1 MFPSQRSWA
10 LSVKFKLF
18 LCHHFLFT
26 FLLRTSCPAPSIKY
40 WGWGVAS
47 MGPISPL
54 HLQILNRAVALILH
68 MCLYLFFSHQDAARH
83 SKVTSHTEVS
93 AHLSSLTLPGKA
105 ESVVSLTS
113 QCSYSST
120 IVHVGDKKPQPELGM
135 PEVLGEY
142 QQQSEF

>member
-1 MFPSQRSWA
+1 
-10 LSVKFKLF
+10 
-18 LCHHFLFT
+18 
-26 FLLRTSCPAPSIKY
+26 
-40 WGWGVAS
+40 
-47 MGPISPL
+47 MGPTGPL
-54 HLQILNRAVALILH
+54 YLQILNRAVALILY
-68 MCLYLFFSHQDAARH
+68 MCLHLFFSHLDTARH

-105 ESVVSLTS
+105 ESVASLTS

-142 QQQSEF
+142 QKQSEL